1 MKSQQMIWR
10 IPLPSNDMTLSRR
23 GLILG
28 ATAAAALPLPAFAV
42 NTSQATQL
50 VDTVIKEIMGVV
62 NSSAS
67 EGRALSAF
75 EKTLSRHSDMGLIA
89 RSVLG
94 QPWRSASSGQQK
106 AFTSAF
112 QAYVARKYGR
122 EFRAYKGSEIN
133 ILTATDRGKKGIL
146 VNTRVRVPGSA
157 PILVDWQV
165 IDRGGRAKV
174 FDLLIEGIS
183 MVGTERVEVRSILE
197 ANRNNLDATIK
208 ALGGKR

>member
-10 IPLPSNDMTLSRR
+10 IPLPSTDMTLSRR

-28 ATAAAALPLPAFAV
+28 AAAVTLLPMPALAI
-42 NTSQATQL
+42 NTGQASQL
-50 VDTVIKEIMGVV
+50 VDAIIRETMGVV

-67 EGRALSAF
+67 EAQALAAF
-75 EKTLSRHSDMGLIA
+75 EKTLASYSEMGLIA

-94 QPWRSASSGQQK
+94 QPWRAASSAQQT
-106 AFTSAF
+106 AFTRAF

-122 EFRAYKGSEIN
+122 EFRSYRGSDIT
-133 ILTATDRGKKGIL
+133 ILDAQDRGKKGIL
-146 VNTRVRVPGSA
+146 VNTRVRIPGSA

-165 IDRGGRAKV
+165 IDIGGRAKV

-183 MVGTERVEVRSILE
+183 MVGTERVEVRSIYE
-197 ANRNNLDATIK
+197 ANRNNLDATIQ
-208 ALGGKR
+208 ALSGRG